1 MSVHS
6 NSPRVRTV
14 SGSRVVTDNGW
25 EAGFDGEYWT
35 ASHPQKGPFREHGEL
50 AVYRSL
56 DGLLRWLLPDAG
68 TAAQG
73 RTV

>member
-1 MSVHS
+1 MSVCSS
-6 NSPRVRTV
+6 NPRVQVV
-14 SGSRVVTDNGW
+14 SDSRVVTDNGW

-35 ASHPQKGPFREHGEL
+35 ASHPLKGPYREDGRL
-50 AVYRSL
+50 AGYRSL

-68 TAAQG
+68 AAAQG